1 LSYSARTLDE
11 HTFRCD
17 IGPGVAAR
25 IELRPPLSRR
35 LVGVTVN
42 GRAHEDFDVQSVA
55 VRSNPAEIICHT
67 AASA

>member
-25 IELRPPLSRR
+25 IELRPPLTRR
-35 LVGVTVN
+35 LVGVTIN
-42 GRAHEDFDVQSVA
+42 GSAHADFSAQSVLIP
-55 VRSNPAEIICHT
+55 STPAQVVCYT
-67 AASA
+67 ALSA